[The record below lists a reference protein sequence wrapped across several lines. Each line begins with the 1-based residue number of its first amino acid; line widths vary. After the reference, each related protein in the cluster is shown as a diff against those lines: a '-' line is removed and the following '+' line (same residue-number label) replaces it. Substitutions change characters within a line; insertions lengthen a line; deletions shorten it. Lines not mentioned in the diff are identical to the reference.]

1 MPQLSSADEVDPEV
15 PLHQH
20 STIRNPARG
29 GLPGE
34 DYQPRRQGAHERTAP
49 DRDSPPASSL
59 LRN

>member
-20 STIRNPARG
+20 STIRDPAWGRTTSRG
-29 GLPGE
+29 
-34 DYQPRRQGAHERTAP
+34 DRGAHERTAP
-49 DRDSPPASSL
+49 DRDLPPASSP

>member
-20 STIRNPARG
+20 STIRDPAG
-29 GLPGE
+29 GE

-49 DRDSPPASSL
+49 DRDSPPASSP